1 MVMPHGYLTQKR
13 AGNTRKSVN
22 VVDLI
27 DTVKLERKKE
37 KKKTIIM
44 VAATVSALAV
54 FGLIIAV

>member
-1 MVMPHGYLTQKR
+1 MPHGYLTQKR
-13 AGNTRKSVN
+13 AGNVRKSVN

-44 VAATVSALAV
+44 AAATVSALAI
-54 FGLIIAV
+54 FGLIIAA